1 MNLALGIFFGIL
13 SSASFGLN
21 GPTVR
26 RGTLKGTVN
35 QALYF
40 SIFMGVPLFFLAAAV
55 TGQLFRV
62 GEFDLR
68 ALTLLA
74 SAGVLHFLFGRYCNY
89 RCVSAIGA
97 MRSQPLRSTSLIY
110 SLAIAV
116 LIFGEKLTLGT
127 TIGAICLGIGAL
139 LMVEQPK
146 KAGAAPPPTS
156 SGPPIKLLEG
166 LFFGLLAGAA
176 YGTSPNLVRAALAGT
191 SLGILGGSISYLAAG
206 IVLLVLVSPRL
217 HELAHLRFL
226 DRSTQFWFSLSALTI
241 FTAQMFRY
249 LTLSYLPVVIQ
260 TPLEQT
266 NGVFNILFSW
276 LLNRDSETF
285 AVRILVG
292 ISLSIVGSV
301 VLFLPS

>member
-1 MNLALGIFFGIL
+1 MNLALGIFFGML

-26 RGTLKGTVN
+26 RGTLKGTAS

-40 SIFMGVPLFFLAAAV
+40 SIFLGVPLFFLAAAA
-55 TGQLFRV
+55 TGQLFRI
-62 GEFDLR
+62 GEFDTR
-68 ALTLLA
+68 ALALLA

-116 LIFGEKLTLGT
+116 MIFGEHLTLGT
-127 TIGAICLGIGAL
+127 TIGAILLGIGAL
-139 LMVEQPK
+139 LMVEQPR
-146 KAGAAPPPTS
+146 KAGAAPRPES
-156 SGPPIKLLEG
+156 KGPPIKLVEG
-166 LFFGLLAGAA
+166 IVFGLLAGAA

-191 SLGILGGSISYLAAG
+191 SLGILGGAISYLAAG
-206 IVLLVLVSPRL
+206 IVLLAIVSPRI
-217 HELAHLRFL
+217 HEVVALRLL
-226 DRSTQFWFSLSALTI
+226 DRGTQFWFGLSALTI
-241 FTAQMFRY
+241 FSAQMFRY

-276 LLNRDSETF
+276 LLNRESETF